1 MDAMSLVSDSGPA
14 ESRVRVFLARIAADS
29 GLSARFLNSLSLLEY
44 IGSRKIMVSQAG
56 ALNGET
62 LKHLAEE
69 TRHAFFFKRAAE
81 AVAGRPMDYGAGD
94 VLAGPQA
101 RLYMGR
107 LDAFIARSVSG
118 PAAYLY
124 MSTIVEMRAVWFYKL
139 FDQVLKAAGRTL
151 KLSSLLAEE
160 QNHLA
165 QLRARLADPL
175 VETRLESFAAHENIQ
190 FARLLDALED
200 ASCAAV
206 ARAPAKA

>member
-1 MDAMSLVSDSGPA
+1 MSLVSDSGPV
-14 ESRVRVFLARIAADS
+14 ENRVGALLARIAADP
-29 GLSARFLNSLSLLEY
+29 GLSARFLNSLSLLEH

-81 AVAGRPMDYGAGD
+81 SLAGRPMDYGAAD

-101 RLYMGR
+101 RLYMHR

-124 MSTIVEMRAVWFYKL
+124 MSTIIEMRAVWFYRL
-139 FDQVLKAAGRTL
+139 FDQIWKAAGQTL

-160 QNHLA
+160 QTHLA
-165 QLRARLADPL
+165 QMRARLADPL
-175 VETRLESFAAHENIQ
+175 VETRLESFAAHENVQ
-190 FARLLDALED
+190 FARLLDALEE
-200 ASCAAV
+200 ASSAEFSGV
-206 ARAPAKA
+206 PA

>member
-1 MDAMSLVSDSGPA
+1 MVSDSGPA
-14 ESRVRVFLARIAADS
+14 ESRVRVLLARIAADS
-29 GLSARFLNSLSLLEY
+29 GLSARFLNSLSLLEH

-62 LKHLAEE
+62 LKHMAEE

-81 AVAGRPMDYGAGD
+81 AIAGRPMEYGAGD
-94 VLAGPQA
+94 VLAGSQA
-101 RLYMGR
+101 RLYMHR
-107 LDAFIARSVSG
+107 LDAFIARSVQRSCRLSVHVHHRRDAG
-118 PAAYLY
+118 GVVLQ
-124 MSTIVEMRAVWFYKL
+124 L
-139 FDQVLKAAGRTL
+139 FDQVWKAAGRTL

-160 QNHLA
+160 ETHLA
-165 QLRARLADPL
+165 QMRARLADPL

-190 FARLLDALED
+190 FARLLDALEE